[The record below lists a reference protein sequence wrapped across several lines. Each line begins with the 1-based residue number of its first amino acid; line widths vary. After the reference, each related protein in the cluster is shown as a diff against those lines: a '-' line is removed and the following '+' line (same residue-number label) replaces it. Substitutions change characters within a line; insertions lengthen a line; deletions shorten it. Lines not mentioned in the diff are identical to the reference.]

1 MKRNTLVFSVV
12 MVFALALAACAPA
25 ATPVEPTSV
34 PATAVP
40 PTEAPMAKDIVD
52 TAIADGRFTTLVAA
66 IQAAGL
72 VDALKA
78 EGPFTVFA
86 PTDAAFAKLPAGTV
100 EGLLADKAKLT
111 AVLTYHVVP
120 GRLTAADVAKARSLK
135 TVQGG
140 SLTVEA
146 SKGVKL
152 DGATVIV
159 ADVAA
164 SNGVIH
170 AIDTVVLP
178 R

>member
-1 MKRNTLVFSVV
+1 MMTTLRTT
-12 MVFALALAACAPA
+12 LAAAALGLATLSFPA
-25 ATPVEPTSV
+25 GLRAETPVPV
-34 PATAVP
+34 KTAK
-40 PTEAPMAKDIVD
+40 APGDVIDIAVG
-52 TAIADGRFTTLVAA
+52 DGRFTVLAKA
-66 IQAAGL
+66 LQAAGL
-72 VDALKA
+72 IDTLKGA
-78 EGPFTVFA
+78 GPFTVFA

-135 TVQGG
+135 TVQGS

>member
-1 MKRNTLVFSVV
+1 MMTNLRTT
-12 MVFALALAACAPA
+12 LAAA
-25 ATPVEPTSV
+25 ALGLATLSIPVSLRAETPVPV
-34 PATAVP
+34 KAAKAPGDVIDIAV
-40 PTEAPMAKDIVD
+40 
-52 TAIADGRFTTLVAA
+52 ADGRFTVLAKA
-66 IQAAGL
+66 LQAAGL
-72 VDALKA
+72 IDTLKGA
-78 EGPFTVFA
+78 GPFTVFA

-140 SLTVEA
+140 SLTVDA